1 LAQPAAQ
8 PPLFTGGDGGLSYRW
23 RRRRQGNEMSP
34 DTEEGSNIRLLT
46 ARELRRAVGLPSTT
60 IHYYLRRG
68 LLPRPQKTSA
78 SRSLYTDAHVR
89 ILRRI
94 NELKE
99 QGLSLDEIQVQ
110 VGDLVEEANQNRID
124 LVSLEQRRLRR
135 RILAV
140 ASREF
145 TSKGYTNAHITTI
158 IRKLAITPALLYS
171 YFSSKR
177 RLLIE
182 CAMALMKAGR
192 TYVEPKQAQTDDP
205 AKRVLW
211 SVFGHTNVFRLGSVA
226 LALMRLEGANT
237 DKELSRPLQEEYD
250 KIIELLM
257 SELQATK
264 GGRPAAVPDE
274 LLAHSL
280 LGALEQ
286 TVFRSQRD
294 SKYKPEDLYRT
305 HLWLFLAV
313 RAALRGEVDIDSQL
327 AEYEGFISELSTTPA
342 PPQLSEEA

>member
-1 LAQPAAQ
+1 MPV
-8 PPLFTGGDGGLSYRW
+8 
-23 RRRRQGNEMSP
+23 
-34 DTEEGSNIRLLT
+34 DTEEERDIKLLT
-46 ARELRRAVGLPSTT
+46 ARELRRVTGLPSTT

-78 SRSLYTDAHVR
+78 SRSLYTDDHAR
-89 ILRRI
+89 ILHKI
-94 NELKE
+94 TELKQ
-99 QGLSLDEIQVQ
+99 QGLSLDEIQTQ
-110 VGDLVEEANQNRID
+110 IRDLIEEVNQNRVD
-124 LVSLEQRRLRR
+124 LVSLEQRRLRS

-140 ASREF
+140 ASKEF
-145 TSKGYTNAHITTI
+145 TGRGYSNTHITTI
-158 IRKLAITPALLYS
+158 IRKLGITPALLYS

-182 CAMALMKAGR
+182 CAIALMKAGR
-192 TYVEPKQAQTDDP
+192 KYIEPKQAQTDDP

-237 DKELSRPLQEEYD
+237 DKELSRPLQREYD
-250 KIIELLM
+250 KIIELLTR
-257 SELQATK
+257 ELQVTK
-264 GGRPAAVPDE
+264 EDRSLAVSEE

-294 SKYKPEDLYRT
+294 DKYTPEDLYRT

-327 AEYEGFISELSTTPA
+327 KEYEDFIAELGTTAP
-342 PPQLSEEA
+342 PPQLETES